1 MKSIGDCSENT
12 QVLLSGIINREDGN
26 YNDKISEKNTR
37 MTSYSEGQRLIFIN
51 NNIDGTCLNR
61 GRLHSNKKDY
71 SKFSLNLIESIKD
84 I

>member
-1 MKSIGDCSENT
+1 
-12 QVLLSGIINREDGN
+12 
-26 YNDKISEKNTR
+26 
-37 MTSYSEGQRLIFIN
+37 MTSYSEGQRLIFI

-71 SKFSLNLIESIKD
+71 SKFSLNLIESIKG